1 MSGTVTIAPNG
12 SRTSSNVTLWAGSF
26 GSVTF
31 NVSGYS
37 SESYSVTLP
46 SSATLTSGGNT
57 MTVDTFTHDA
67 GGSPSL
73 SSGSD
78 NFNVGATLNV
88 GATQTGGAYTG
99 TFAVTV
105 GYN

>member
-1 MSGTVTIAPNG
+1 MSAA
-12 SRTSSNVTLWAGSF
+12 SFNVTGEGSQA
-26 GSVTF
+26 
-31 NVSGYS
+31 YAI
-37 SESYSVTLP
+37 TLP
-46 SSATLTSGGNT
+46 SSATLNSGGNT

-67 GGSPSL
+67 GGSPAL

-78 NFNVGATLNV
+78 SFNVGATLNV
-88 GATQTGGAYTG
+88 GASQAPGAYTG